1 MEKKDLKNWNYLEV
15 GALRCEIDVSK
26 HVLSSWRKLAAWRK
40 NQLNGRRKG
49 GAGVPGFGHP
59 CSPAAAL
66 SVVG

>member
-1 MEKKDLKNWNYLEV
+1 M
-15 GALRCEIDVSK
+15 RCEIDVSK